1 MLISHEDWLRVGI
14 LMEELKG
21 LFEELPDEE
30 LDNLKKSAIEAQKK
44 VFMTVKK
51 RFSPFW
57 RILCIYK
64 AMIYPQGS
72 DSAP

>member
-44 VFMTVKK
+44 VSETPL
-51 RFSPFW
+51 RYQNIPTG
-57 RILCIYK
+57 IL
-64 AMIYPQGS
+64 P
-72 DSAP
+72 